1 MELEITMSNIGHNS
15 YGPQIQACDDL
26 HAQKYR
32 LPNESFNEACARQ
45 AGAMSDDDEH
55 RSAFKKILLN
65 QRYMPAGR
73 VQAAMGSP
81 KNVTAYNCFVSGT
94 IRDSMDSIMDK
105 AKEAAETMRRGGGI
119 GFDFSRI
126 RPRNDRIVSLDS
138 SASGPVSFMAIFDSV
153 CNTIV
158 SAGHRRGAMMAVLR
172 VDHPDIEEFIRAKKD
187 STTLTNFN
195 VSVGVT
201 DEFMDCVAK
210 KKMFNLE
217 FEGRVYQAVD
227 AAALWDEIM
236 RNNWDWAEPG
246 VLFLDRIND
255 DNNLQYAETIEATNP
270 CGEQPLPPYGACL
283 LGSFNLVKYM
293 YRGNQHKD
301 YYSFDYQ
308 QFKMDIPN
316 VVRAMDNVIDRTQYP
331 LVAQEK
337 EAKAKRRMGLGITG
351 LANVLT
357 LLGIKYGSPEAVR
370 VTRKITKTLM
380 CGTYETSAILAK
392 EKGPFPLYSDEYLD
406 SKFIQ
411 RLPLDIQDL
420 IKRHGIRNSHLTSI
434 APTGTISFTADNISS
449 GVEPVFSNQLD
460 RTVQTEQGP
469 IIVPLK
475 DYVYNTYGLRNV
487 EADDLSTDDHL
498 DMQIAV
504 QPFVD
509 SAVSK
514 TINVSDKVTFDEFK
528 DIYMKAWKG
537 KLKGCT
543 TFRLAG
549 KRYGILNKV
558 EPLEEPIEGAACFID
573 PATGNKECG

>member
-1 MELEITMSNIGHNS
+1 MNNYGHNS

-45 AGAMSDDDEH
+45 AGAMSDNDEH
-55 RSAFKKILLN
+55 RTAFKNILLN

-94 IRDSMDSIMDK
+94 IEDSMDSIMDK

-119 GFDFSRI
+119 GFDFSHI

-158 SAGHRRGAMMAVLR
+158 SAGHRRGAMMSVLR

-210 KKMFNLE
+210 KKLFSLE
-217 FEGRVYQAVD
+217 FEGRIYNTVD

-255 DNNLQYAETIEATNP
+255 DNNLYYTETIEATNP

-293 YRGNQHKD
+293 QKANQHKD
-301 YYSFDYQ
+301 YYVFDYL
-308 QFKMDIPN
+308 QFKIDIPH

-331 LVAQEK
+331 LVSQEK

-357 LLGIKYGSPEAVR
+357 LMGIQYGSSEAVR
-370 VTRKITKTLM
+370 ITRKITKTLM
-380 CGTYETSAILAK
+380 CGAYETSALLAK
-392 EKGPFPLYSDEYLD
+392 EKGAFPLYTEEYLD

-420 IKRHGIRNSHLTSI
+420 IKRYGIRNSHLTSI

-475 DYVYNTYGLRNV
+475 DYVYNTYNLRNV
-487 EADDLSTDDHL
+487 EADDLSTDSHI

-528 DIYMKAWKG
+528 DIYMKAWRG

>member
-1 MELEITMSNIGHNS
+1 MNNYGHNS

-45 AGAMSDDDEH
+45 ASSMSDSDEH
-55 RSAFKKILLN
+55 RTAFKNILLN

-94 IRDSMDSIMDK
+94 IEDSMDSIMDK

-158 SAGHRRGAMMAVLR
+158 SAGHRRGAMMSVLR

-210 KKMFNLE
+210 DKMFDLK
-217 FEGRVYQAVD
+217 FDGRVYNTVNAK
-227 AAALWDEIM
+227 ALWDEIM

-246 VLFLDRIND
+246 VLFIDRINE
-255 DNNLQYAETIEATNP
+255 DNNLYYAETIEATNP

-293 YRGNQHKD
+293 EKANQHKE
-301 YYSFDYQ
+301 YYTFDYL
-308 QFKMDIPN
+308 QFKIDIPH
-316 VVRAMDNVIDRTQYP
+316 VVRAMDNVIDRTKYP
-331 LVAQEK
+331 LVAQEE

-357 LLGIKYGSPEAVR
+357 LMGIRYGSPEAVR

-380 CGTYETSAILAK
+380 CGTYETSALLGK
-392 EKGPFPLYSDEYLD
+392 EKGTFPLYSDEYLD

-420 IKRHGIRNSHLTSI
+420 INKYGIRNSHLTSI

-475 DYVYNTYGLRNV
+475 DYVYNTYNIRNV
-487 EADDLSTDDHL
+487 EADDLSTDAHI

-514 TINVSDKVTFDEFK
+514 TINVSEKVTFDEFK
-528 DIYMKAWKG
+528 DIYMKAWRG

>member
-1 MELEITMSNIGHNS
+1 MNIGHNS
-15 YGPQIQACDDL
+15 LGPQIQACDDL

-32 LPNESFNEACARQ
+32 LPNESFAEACARQ
-45 AGAMSDDDEH
+45 AGAMADDDDH
-55 RSAFKKILLN
+55 RSAFKNILLN

-94 IRDSMDSIMDK
+94 IEDSMDSIMDK

-153 CNTIV
+153 CDTIV
-158 SAGHRRGAMMAVLR
+158 SAGHRRGAMMSVLR

-210 KKMFNLE
+210 DKMFDLQ
-217 FEGRVYQAVD
+217 FDGRVYNTVNAK
-227 AAALWDEIM
+227 ALWDEIM

-246 VLFLDRIND
+246 ILFIDRIND
-255 DNNLQYAETIEATNP
+255 DNNLYYTETIEATNP

-293 YRGNQHKD
+293 EKANQHKD
-301 YYSFDYQ
+301 YYIFNYP

-331 LVAQEK
+331 LEAQKK
-337 EAKAKRRMGLGITG
+337 EAIAKRRMGLGITG
-351 LANVLT
+351 LANILT
-357 LLGIKYGSPEAVR
+357 LMNIRYGSPEAVKI
-370 VTRKITKTLM
+370 TRKITKTLM
-380 CGTYETSAILAK
+380 CGAYETSALLAK
-392 EKGPFPLYSDEYLD
+392 EKGAFPLYTEEYLD

-420 IKRHGIRNSHLTSI
+420 IKRYGIRNSHLTSI

-449 GVEPVFSNQLD
+449 GVEPVFANQLD

-475 DYVYNTYGLRNV
+475 DYIYNTYGLRNV
-487 EADDLSTDDHL
+487 VADDLSTDDHL

-514 TINVSDKVTFDEFK
+514 TINVSEKVKFEEFK
-528 DIYMKAWKG
+528 EIYMKAWRG

-573 PATGNKECG
+573 PSTGNKECG

>member
-1 MELEITMSNIGHNS
+1 MNNYGHNS

-45 AGAMSDDDEH
+45 AGAMSDNDEH
-55 RSAFKKILLN
+55 RTAFKNILLN

-94 IRDSMDSIMDK
+94 IEDSMDSIMDK

-119 GFDFSRI
+119 GFDFSHI

-158 SAGHRRGAMMAVLR
+158 SAGHRRGAMMSVLR

-210 KKMFNLE
+210 KKLFSLE
-217 FEGRVYQAVD
+217 FEGRIYNTVD

-255 DNNLQYAETIEATNP
+255 DNNLYYTETIEATNP

-293 YRGNQHKD
+293 EKANQHKD
-301 YYSFDYQ
+301 YYVFDYL
-308 QFKMDIPN
+308 QFKIDIPH

-331 LVAQEK
+331 LVSQEK

-357 LLGIKYGSPEAVR
+357 LMGIQYGSSEAVR
-370 VTRKITKTLM
+370 ITRKITKTLM
-380 CGTYETSAILAK
+380 CGAYETSALLAK
-392 EKGPFPLYSDEYLD
+392 EKGAFPLYTEEYLD

-420 IKRHGIRNSHLTSI
+420 IKRYGIRNSHLTSI

-475 DYVYNTYGLRNV
+475 DYVYNTYNLRNV
-487 EADDLSTDDHL
+487 EADDLSTDSHI

-528 DIYMKAWKG
+528 DIYMKAWRG

>member
-1 MELEITMSNIGHNS
+1 MNIGHNS
-15 YGPQIQACDDL
+15 LGPQIQACDDL

-32 LPNESFNEACARQ
+32 LPNESFTEACARQ
-45 AGAMSDDDEH
+45 AGSMADDDEH

-94 IRDSMDSIMDK
+94 IKDSMDSIMDK

-153 CNTIV
+153 CDTIV
-158 SAGHRRGAMMAVLR
+158 SAGHRRGAMMSVLR

-210 KKMFNLE
+210 DKMFDLQFN
-217 FEGRVYQAVD
+217 GRVYNTVNAK
-227 AAALWDEIM
+227 ALWDEIM

-246 VLFLDRIND
+246 ILFIDRIND
-255 DNNLQYAETIEATNP
+255 DNNLYYTETIEATNP

-293 YRGNQHKD
+293 EKANQHKD
-301 YYSFDYQ
+301 YYTFDYL
-308 QFKMDIPN
+308 QFKMDIPH

-331 LVAQEK
+331 LEAQKK
-337 EAKAKRRMGLGITG
+337 EAIAKRRMGLGITG
-351 LANVLT
+351 LANILT
-357 LLGIKYGSPEAVR
+357 LMGIRYGSPEAVKI
-370 VTRKITKTLM
+370 TRKITKTLM
-380 CGTYETSAILAK
+380 CGAYETSALLAK
-392 EKGPFPLYSDEYLD
+392 EKGAFPLYTEEYLD

-420 IKRHGIRNSHLTSI
+420 IKRYGIRNSHLTSI

-449 GVEPVFSNQLD
+449 GVEPVFANQLD

-487 EADDLSTDDHL
+487 VADDLSTDDHL

-514 TINVSDKVTFDEFK
+514 TINVSEKVKFEEFK
-528 DIYMKAWKG
+528 DIYMKAWRG

-573 PATGNKECG
+573 PSTGNKECG

>member
-1 MELEITMSNIGHNS
+1 
-15 YGPQIQACDDL
+15 
-26 HAQKYR
+26 
-32 LPNESFNEACARQ
+32 
-45 AGAMSDDDEH
+45 
-55 RSAFKKILLN
+55 
-65 QRYMPAGR
+65 MPAGR

-94 IRDSMDSIMDK
+94 IEDSMDSIMDK

-158 SAGHRRGAMMAVLR
+158 SAGHRRGAMMSVLR

-210 KKMFNLE
+210 DKMFDLK
-217 FEGRVYQAVD
+217 FDGRVYNTVNAK
-227 AAALWDEIM
+227 ALWDEIM

-246 VLFLDRIND
+246 VLFIDRINE
-255 DNNLQYAETIEATNP
+255 DNNLYYAETIEATNP

-293 YRGNQHKD
+293 EKANQHKE
-301 YYSFDYQ
+301 YYTFDYL
-308 QFKMDIPN
+308 QFKIDIPH
-316 VVRAMDNVIDRTQYP
+316 VVRAMDNVIDRTKYP
-331 LVAQEK
+331 LVAQEE

-357 LLGIKYGSPEAVR
+357 LMGIRYGSPEAVR

-380 CGTYETSAILAK
+380 CGTYETSALLGK
-392 EKGPFPLYSDEYLD
+392 EKGTFPLYSDEYLD

-420 IKRHGIRNSHLTSI
+420 INKYGIRNSHLTSI

-475 DYVYNTYGLRNV
+475 DYVYNTYNIRNV
-487 EADDLSTDDHL
+487 EADDLSTDAHI

-514 TINVSDKVTFDEFK
+514 TINVSEKVTFDEFK
-528 DIYMKAWKG
+528 DIYMKAWRG

>member
-1 MELEITMSNIGHNS
+1 MNNIGHNS
-15 YGPQIQACDDL
+15 HGPQVEACDAL

-32 LPNESFNEACARQ
+32 LPNESFTEACARQ
-45 AGAMSDDDEH
+45 AGAMSDNEEH
-55 RSAFKKILLN
+55 RLVFKDILLN

-81 KNVTAYNCFVSGT
+81 KNVTAYNCFVSGV
-94 IRDSMDSIMDK
+94 IEDSMDSIMDK

-158 SAGHRRGAMMAVLR
+158 SAGHRRGAMMSVLR

-187 STTLTNFN
+187 SSTLTNFN

-201 DEFMDCVAK
+201 DQFMKAVQHNLPFDLI
-210 KKMFNLE
+210 FN
-217 FEGRVYQAVD
+217 GIVYDTID
-227 AAALWDEIM
+227 ARALWDEIM

-246 VLFLDRIND
+246 VLFLDRINEE
-255 DNNLQYAETIEATNP
+255 NNLHYVETIEATNP

-283 LGSFNLVKYM
+283 LGSFNLVKYVD
-293 YRGNQHKD
+293 RANQHKD
-301 YYSFDYQ
+301 YYSFNYQ
-308 QFKMDIPN
+308 QFKEDIPH

-331 LVAQEK
+331 LASQLR

-357 LLGIKYGSPEAVR
+357 LLGVKYGSPEAVR
-370 VTRKITKTLM
+370 FTRKISKTLM
-380 CGTYETSAILAK
+380 CSTYEASALLAK
-392 EKGPFPLYSDEYLD
+392 EKGVFPEYKPEYNL

-411 RLPLDIQDL
+411 RLPLDIREL
-420 IKRHGIRNSHLTSI
+420 IQKHGIRNSHLTSI

-469 IIVPLK
+469 IIIPLK

-487 EADDLSTDDHL
+487 EADDLTTHDHL

-514 TINVSDKVTFDEFK
+514 TINVAEDVSFDEFK
-528 DIYMKAWKG
+528 DVYMKAWKG

-543 TFRLAG
+543 TFRAAG

-573 PATGNKECG
+573 PTTGNKECG

>member
-1 MELEITMSNIGHNS
+1 MNNYGHNS
-15 YGPQIQACDDL
+15 YGPQVQACDDL

-45 AGAMSDDDEH
+45 AGAMSDDDAH
-55 RSAFKKILLN
+55 RRVFKDILLN

-81 KNVTAYNCFVSGT
+81 KNVTAYNCFVSGV
-94 IRDSMDSIMDK
+94 IEDSMDSIMDK

-158 SAGHRRGAMMAVLR
+158 SAGHRRGAMMSVLR

-187 STTLTNFN
+187 ASTLTNFN
-195 VSVGVT
+195 ISVGVT
-201 DEFMDCVAK
+201 DEFMSCVTTGK
-210 KKMFNLE
+210 PFDLV
-217 FEGRVYQAVD
+217 FDGRVYQTID
-227 AAALWDEIM
+227 ASALWDEIM

-255 DNNLQYAETIEATNP
+255 DNNLQYVETIEATNP

-301 YYSFDYQ
+301 YYSFDFT
-308 QFKMDIPN
+308 QFKEDIPH

-357 LLGIKYGSPEAVR
+357 LLGIRYGSPDAVR
-370 VTRKITKTLM
+370 ITRKITKTLM
-380 CGTYETSAILAK
+380 CGTYEASALLAE
-392 EKGPFPLYSDEYLD
+392 EKGVFPEYRPEYNA
-406 SKFIQ
+406 SRFIQ
-411 RLPLDIQDL
+411 RLPKDLRELIQ
-420 IKRHGIRNSHLTSI
+420 KNGIRNSHLTSI

-475 DYVYNTYGLRNV
+475 DYVYNTYNLRNV
-487 EADDLSTDDHL
+487 EADELTTHDHL

-514 TINVSDKVTFDEFK
+514 TINVADDVTFDEFK
-528 DIYMKAWKG
+528 GVYMKAWKG

-543 TFRLAG
+543 TFRAAG